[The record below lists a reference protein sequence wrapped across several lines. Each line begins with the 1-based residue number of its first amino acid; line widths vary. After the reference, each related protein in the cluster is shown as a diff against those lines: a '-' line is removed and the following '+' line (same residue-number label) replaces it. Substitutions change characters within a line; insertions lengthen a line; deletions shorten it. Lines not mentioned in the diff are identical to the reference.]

1 MRSIQLIVRA
11 CLLSVIIVGCTT
23 PVGKKTREIVKM
35 SHEQREVALSKLTG
49 EEQIEIYLYAYNR
62 MEPPVI
68 LAGEMASNWPST
80 LPVIAKR
87 LKTEESE
94 TSLVGL
100 MMILSTISSH
110 FCSLETNN
118 GVLASASYAVTKIR
132 PPYRELADQQLKEM
146 KEPNRQLPQCR

>member
-1 MRSIQLIVRA
+1 
-11 CLLSVIIVGCTT
+11 
-23 PVGKKTREIVKM
+23 VGKKTREIVKM
-35 SHEQREVALSKLTG
+35 PHEQREVVLSKLTG
-49 EEQIEIYLYAYNR
+49 EEQIEVYLYAYTR

-100 MMILSTISSH
+100 MMVLSAISSH

-118 GVLASASYAVTKIR
+118 DVLEGASQVVTKIK
-132 PPYRELADQQLKEM
+132 PPYRELADKQLKEM
-146 KEPNRQLPQCR
+146 KEPNRQLPLCR